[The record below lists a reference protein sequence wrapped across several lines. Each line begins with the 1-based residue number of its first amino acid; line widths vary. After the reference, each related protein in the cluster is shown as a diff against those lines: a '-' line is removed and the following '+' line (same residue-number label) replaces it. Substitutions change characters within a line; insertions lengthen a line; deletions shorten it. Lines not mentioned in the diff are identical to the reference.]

1 MDDLSRKLNSILS
14 DPKSMEMISSL
25 LGSMKEEEPDRPEP
39 EREEATQLPDGSIEL
54 MLKMAP
60 LLTSFNQEDE
70 NSKLLAALR
79 PYLKEERKKRLDEAK
94 KIMMLLKALPFLKDS
109 GLL

>member
-1 MDDLSRKLNSILS
+1 MDDLSQKLNSILS

-25 LGSMKEEEPDRPEP
+25 LGSMKEEEPGLPEP
-39 EREEATQLPDGSIEL
+39 KKEEPQDGNIEL

-60 LLTSFNQEDE
+60 LLSSFNQEDE

-79 PYLKEERKKRLDEAK
+79 PYLKDERKKRLDEAK

-109 GLL
+109 GIL